1 MHIFKLKGNNLKFYE
16 VYLVSSY
23 HTDKYIFE
31 AESEYSIKEYLVNE
45 YHIFKNN
52 NNMSINEIFSY
63 LENNKRSYCFTFA
76 SGRYYYLKDIRLVKK
91 NQLVEKNI
99 IDEFL
104 LVEDVLVEEKSYCYK
119 YKYKLI
125 SYIKNLCIIS

>member
-45 YHIFKNN
+45 YQIFKN

-63 LENNKRSYCFTFA
+63 LKNNKRSHCFTFA
-76 SGRYYYLKDIRLVKK
+76 SGRYYYLKDIRLVEK

-104 LVEDVLVEEKSYCYK
+104 LVEDVLVEENKYCYK
-119 YKYKLI
+119 YKLM

>member
-31 AESEYSIKEYLVNE
+31 AESKYSIKEYLVNE
-45 YHIFKNN
+45 CHIFKN

-63 LENNKRSYCFTFA
+63 LKNNKRSYSFTFA
-76 SGRYYYLKDIRLVKK
+76 SGRYYYLKDIRLV
-91 NQLVEKNI
+91 EKI
-99 IDEFL
+99 KLIEDFL
-104 LVEDVLVEEKSYCYK
+104 LVEDILVQAKSYCDPT
-119 YKYKLI
+119 